1 MRGCWIVGM
10 YGILVGLRVGPGVG
24 IVNVVGG
31 GSGGSTDGVGTGGR
45 ATSCCVGGR
54 RVRPDRRMCGVTAE

>member
-31 GSGGSTDGVGTGGR
+31 GSGGSTGGT
-45 ATSCCVGGR
+45 
-54 RVRPDRRMCGVTAE
+54 

>member
-1 MRGCWIVGM
+1 MGGCWIAGV

-31 GSGGSTDGVGTGGR
+31 GSGGITGG
-45 ATSCCVGGR
+45 A
-54 RVRPDRRMCGVTAE
+54 